1 MENIEGDKY
10 DNIVYPIC
18 FGFNILIVLVTTCL
32 IIIYVKVKDLHSYP
46 CYFNIL
52 LSVVISIN
60 NIARLINPG
69 GNSDN
74 IGCKIQGFILALF
87 DKLMLT
93 TMTIYSIVTY
103 LGIVNLEFY
112 KENEKRIFIISTI
125 LSILIS
131 LIIAILFILNGV
143 VVYDD
148 VCYVRSSI
156 DETVRNLKVNKEII
170 DVIVNSIL
178 LVVNFYCILRLL
190 IYIIKI
196 ILESKKN
203 NEKRVL
209 KDYFFFFLKYLII
222 FILNNMTFIMVILI
236 IFDKFESEF
245 TSLFYIILSF
255 FIILFYTVNMRV
267 LHEGKNIICCK
278 KERTKSE
285 EYKIEDEDYKIDNE
299 EYKINSE
306 EGIEVNCIND

>member
-1 MENIEGDKY
+1 MANNNYFD
-10 DNIVYPIC
+10 IVYPFCI
-18 FGFNILIVLVTTCL
+18 GFNALIILITTCL

-52 LSVVISIN
+52 LSAVISID

-69 GNSDN
+69 KDSDS

-93 TMTIYSIVTY
+93 TMTIYSIVAY
-103 LGIVNLEFY
+103 LGIINLEFY
-112 KENEKRIFIISTI
+112 KGNEKSIFIISTI
-125 LSILIS
+125 LSFLIS

-143 VVYDD
+143 VVYGD

-203 NEKRVL
+203 KEERVL
-209 KDYFFFFLKYLII
+209 KEYFFFFLKYLII

-255 FIILFYTVNMRV
+255 LIILFYTVNMRV

>member
-1 MENIEGDKY
+1 MDNIEGDKY

-69 GNSDN
+69 ENSDN

-131 LIIAILFILNGV
+131 LIIAILFLLNGV
-143 VVYDD
+143 VIYDD

-156 DETVRNLKVNKEII
+156 DETVRNLKVNKILI
-170 DVIVNSIL
+170 DIIVNSIL
-178 LVVNFYCILRLL
+178 LVINFYCILHLL
-190 IYIIKI
+190 IYVFRIMI
-196 ILESKKN
+196 ESKKKN
-203 NEKRVL
+203 DQIRL
-209 KDYFFFFLKYLII
+209 KNYCFFFFKYLII
-222 FILNNMTFIMVILI
+222 FILNNITFIMVILI
-236 IFDKFESEF
+236 IADKFFEEDEL

-255 FIILFYTVNMRV
+255 FIVLFYTVNMRV
-267 LHEGKNIICCK
+267 LNEGKNIICCK

-285 EYKIEDEDYKIDNE
+285 EYKVED
-299 EYKINSE
+299 E
-306 EGIEVNCIND
+306 EGIEINYMNAEKMEGGE

>member
-1 MENIEGDKY
+1 MANNNYFD
-10 DNIVYPIC
+10 IVYPFCI
-18 FGFNILIVLVTTCL
+18 GFNALIILITTCL

-52 LSVVISIN
+52 LSAVISID

-69 GNSDN
+69 KDSDS

-93 TMTIYSIVTY
+93 TMTIYSIVAY
-103 LGIVNLEFY
+103 LGIINLEFY
-112 KENEKRIFIISTI
+112 KGNEKRIFIISTI
-125 LSILIS
+125 LSFLIS

-143 VVYDD
+143 VVYED
-148 VCYVRSSI
+148 VCYVRSST

-203 NEKRVL
+203 NEERVL
-209 KDYFFFFLKYLII
+209 KEYFFFFLKYLII

>member
-1 MENIEGDKY
+1 
-10 DNIVYPIC
+10 
-18 FGFNILIVLVTTCL
+18 
-32 IIIYVKVKDLHSYP
+32 
-46 CYFNIL
+46 
-52 LSVVISIN
+52 
-60 NIARLINPG
+60 
-69 GNSDN
+69 
-74 IGCKIQGFILALF
+74 
-87 DKLMLT
+87 MLT

-131 LIIAILFILNGV
+131 LIIAILFLLNGV
-143 VVYDD
+143 VIYDD

-156 DETVRNLKVNKEII
+156 DETVRNLKVNKILI
-170 DVIVNSIL
+170 DIIVNSIL
-178 LVVNFYCILRLL
+178 LVINFYCILHLL
-190 IYIIKI
+190 IYVFRIMI
-196 ILESKKN
+196 ESKKKN
-203 NEKRVL
+203 DQIRL
-209 KDYFFFFLKYLII
+209 KNYCFFFFKYLII
-222 FILNNMTFIMVILI
+222 FILNNINFIMVILI

-285 EYKIEDEDYKIDNE
+285 EYKVED
-299 EYKINSE
+299 E
-306 EGIEVNCIND
+306 EGIEINYMNAEKMEGGE

>member
-1 MENIEGDKY
+1 MANNNYFD
-10 DNIVYPIC
+10 IVYPFCI
-18 FGFNILIVLVTTCL
+18 GFNALIILITTCL

-52 LSVVISIN
+52 LSAVISID

-69 GNSDN
+69 KDSDS

-203 NEKRVL
+203 NEERVL
-209 KDYFFFFLKYLII
+209 KEYFFFFLKYLII

>member
-1 MENIEGDKY
+1 MANNNYFD
-10 DNIVYPIC
+10 IVYPFCI
-18 FGFNILIVLVTTCL
+18 GFNALIILITTCL

-52 LSVVISIN
+52 LSAVISID

-69 GNSDN
+69 KDSDS

-93 TMTIYSIVTY
+93 TMTIYSIVAY
-103 LGIVNLEFY
+103 LGIINLEFY
-112 KENEKRIFIISTI
+112 KGNEKSIFIISTI
-125 LSILIS
+125 LSFLIS

-148 VCYVRSSI
+148 VCYVRSYT
-156 DETVRNLKVNKEII
+156 DKTVPNLKVNKEII

-203 NEKRVL
+203 NEERVL
-209 KDYFFFFLKYLII
+209 KEYFFFFLKYLII